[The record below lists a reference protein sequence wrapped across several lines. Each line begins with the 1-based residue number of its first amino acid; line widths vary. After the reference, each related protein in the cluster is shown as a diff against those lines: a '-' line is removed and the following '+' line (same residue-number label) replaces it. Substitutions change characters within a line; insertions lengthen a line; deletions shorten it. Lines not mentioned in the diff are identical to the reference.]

1 MLLNM
6 VSLIEDLFEMRYEKC
21 VQDDKA
27 PSDIEGGKSRPE
39 VLTWILFKHEVN
51 KHHAPADLH
60 DKFLSAKY
68 QV

>member
-1 MLLNM
+1 MILKMLLNM

-39 VLTWILFKHEVN
+39 VLT
-51 KHHAPADLH
+51 
-60 DKFLSAKY
+60 
-68 QV
+68 